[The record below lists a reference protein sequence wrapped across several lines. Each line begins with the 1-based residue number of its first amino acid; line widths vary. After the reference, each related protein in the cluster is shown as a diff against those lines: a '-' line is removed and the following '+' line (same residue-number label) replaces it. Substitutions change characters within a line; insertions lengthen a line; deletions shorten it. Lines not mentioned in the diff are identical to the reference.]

1 VLTVIPII
9 GWIILP
15 FAMLAFLIIWIIVL
29 LKALKGERFKLPFI
43 GNLAEK
49 QAGA

>member
-1 VLTVIPII
+1 MLLLFVL
-9 GWIILP
+9 
-15 FAMLAFLIIWIIVL
+15 WIIVL
-29 LKALKGERFKLPFI
+29 LKALKGERYKLPFI

>member
-1 VLTVIPII
+1 VV
-9 GWIILP
+9 
-15 FAMLAFLIIWIIVL
+15 WIIVR
-29 LKALKGERFKLPFI
+29 LKVLKGQRFKLPFI